1 MQLIRDKIGVVQET
15 SHSTVNEFWIHMWQG
30 LTLIDKCL
38 WYLGIDVRLDYYL
51 LYLDVIKWQFN
62 SYSIFGEN
70 ISSSLNVDNS
80 ENFVI

>member
-15 SHSTVNEFWIHMWQG
+15 SHSTVNEFLIHMWQG
-30 LTLIDKCL
+30 LISCL